1 MIGVKEAAFTGY
13 PVTDMDRA
21 REFYGETLGLEES
34 WVIDEKGKV
43 HWVEY
48 DVAGHTLALAL
59 SDGAWI
65 PSPDGAGIC
74 LEVEDLDVAVA
85 KLEEAGVKIV
95 MPIGDFPICRMAV
108 ISDPDGNG
116 ICLHQK
122 KPNHP
127 ECAEQ

>member
-1 MIGVKEAAFTGY
+1 MIGVKEVAFTGY
-13 PVTDMDRA
+13 PVTEMDRA
-21 REFYGETLGLEES
+21 RAFYGETLGLDES
-34 WVIDEKGKV
+34 WVLDENGKV

-59 SDGAWI
+59 SDGAWK

-74 LEVEDLDVAVA
+74 LEVEDLDAA
-85 KLEEAGVKIV
+85 INKLEGAGVTIA
-95 MPIGDFPICRMAV
+95 MPIGEFPMCRMAV
-108 ISDPDGNG
+108 VSDPDGNG

-127 ECAEQ
+127 ECDGE